1 MIGAALFVLSQSTV
15 ANASEEIDWSEYY
28 APTVVATDAA
38 QAMQVDSAA
47 SPKEVAR
54 DNYTITDPPPP
65 PPPPPPA
72 PEPEPTP
79 VPKVEE
85 EVEVWTPPL
94 VTPDPGSAQEYAQ
107 QRLAAMGLGDDEFAC
122 LVALW
127 NRESGWRV
135 NANNAS
141 SGAYGIPQAL
151 PGSKMASAG
160 DDWETNANTQIDWGL
175 GYIMGRYGSPCA
187 AWQHSELENWY

>member
-15 ANASEEIDWSEYY
+15 ANASEEIDWAEYY
-28 APTVVATDAA
+28 APAVTSSDVAQSMKVDSVVVA
-38 QAMQVDSAA
+38 
-47 SPKEVAR
+47 KEVAR

-72 PEPEPTP
+72 PEPEPEP
-79 VPKVEE
+79 EVEVE
-85 EVEVWTPPL
+85 AEAEVWTPPA

-107 QRLAAMGLGDDEFAC
+107 QQLAAMGMNDGEFAC

-160 DDWETNANTQIDWGL
+160 ADWETNANTQIDWGL

-187 AWQHSELENWY
+187 AWAHSEAENWY